1 MVTGIVKICVGSRT
15 EVFPNGSVKEIEVV
29 FSTLW
34 ASTPPAATEVG
45 KRPLKVCGFVE
56 ELIRVM
62 NAAAIAAV
70 SFFEVTTTVTLA
82 GLAVED
88 VLVTGNVS
96 VGTVAGA
103 VNTPF

>member
-1 MVTGIVKICVGSRT
+1 
-15 EVFPNGSVKEIEVV
+15 
-29 FSTLW
+29 
-34 ASTPPAATEVG
+34 VG

-56 ELIRVM
+56 ALTRVI

-88 VLVTGNVS
+88 VLVTGNVF